1 MQYLFTVKKN
11 KKIIASVSIVIVHRN
26 SSSTILKTLE
36 GIKKQDY
43 PIKEI
48 IIVDNNSTDDS
59 LSKIK
64 KFSTNNKLLHVKILA
79 KNSNTGVG
87 NSYNMGVKA
96 SKSNHVILMQAD
108 GVLPSKREI
117 SIIMKPIFEESNIS
131 VSNSNILMPEYV
143 WNKYNF
149 WQKCMFCPALNKD
162 QRSFTG
168 KFNYVNKK
176 LYLKAGGYDEKNFN
190 SNVGGEDVDLAMR
203 LKKVGKMVE
212 TNARVIHL
220 HYLGKNYS
228 LKSWVLARKL
238 LARSYG
244 KIMRMHKYNLS
255 LQAKLL
261 VIKPCLALFSFMLFL
276 FPYNFLPI
284 IAFSLIYMRVMY
296 LNKNTFT
303 NPRIILLPFISIALV
318 YYETFWMLEQFFSP
332 VRKWEGIK

>member
-1 MQYLFTVKKN
+1 MVKKN
-11 KKIIASVSIVIVHRN
+11 KKIIAPVSIVIVHRN

-48 IIVDNNSTDDS
+48 IIVDNHSTDDS

-64 KFSTNNKLLHVKILA
+64 KFSANNKRLNIKILN
-79 KNSNTGVG
+79 KVLNTGIS

-117 SIIMKPIFEESNIS
+117 SLIIKPVLEENNIS
-131 VSNSNILMPEYV
+131 ASTSFILMPKKV

-149 WQKCMFCPALNKD
+149 WQKCMFAPALEKD
-162 QRSFTG
+162 LRTFTG

-176 LYLKAGGYDEKNFN
+176 LFLKAGGYDEKNFN
-190 SNVGGEDVDLAMR
+190 ASIGGEDTDLTIR
-203 LKKVGKMVE
+203 LKKVGKIVE

-228 LKSWVLARKL
+228 IVSWALNRKL

-244 KIMRMHKYNLS
+244 KIIRMHKFNLT
-255 LQAKLL
+255 LQSQLL
-261 VIKPCLALFSFMLFL
+261 VIKPLLALFSLMLFI

-284 IAFSLIYMRVMY
+284 VALSLIYMRAMY
-296 LNKNTFT
+296 TTKSTYT

-332 VRKWEGIK
+332 VRRWEGIK